1 MSLNY
6 IREYSMTSTEI
17 CDEIIELFKKHDRAG
32 NTRPGEISRGVDKD
46 TKDSTDLV
54 LGAIFDKDPY
64 AEALAN
70 RYMEV
75 VKKCTMEYCD
85 HYKLPIRGVNPKTT
99 PQIQYYKPK
108 GGYKEWHSDATFTG
122 NQSRCLVYITY
133 LNDVPNGG
141 TMFRDWKYTSKSAKG
156 NTVIFPP
163 FFTHVHKGQISKKH
177 EKYIITGWLHYT
189 D

>member
-32 NTRPGEISRGVDKD
+32 NTRPGEISRGVDKS

-54 LGAIFDKDPY
+54 LGAIFDQDPY
-64 AEALAN
+64 ANALAN

-85 HYKLPIRGVNPKTT
+85 HFKLPIRGVNPKTT

-122 NQSRCLVYITY
+122 NSSRCLVYITY

-141 TMFRDWKYTSKSAKG
+141 TMFRDWKYTTRSQKG
-156 NTVIFPP
+156 NTVIFPA

>member
-1 MSLNY
+1 M
-6 IREYSMTSTEI
+6 
-17 CDEIIELFKKHDRAG
+17 FKKHDRAG

-54 LGAIFDKDPY
+54 LGATFNQDPY

-85 HYKLPIRGVNPKTT
+85 HFKLPIKGVNPKTT

-156 NTVIFPP
+156 KHCNIPTIFYSRP
-163 FFTHVHKGQISKKH
+163 
-177 EKYIITGWLHYT
+177 
-189 D
+189 

>member
-1 MSLNY
+1 MGLNY
-6 IREYSMTSTEI
+6 IREYSMSSTEI
-17 CDEIIELFKKHDRAG
+17 CDKLIEVFKKHDKAG
-32 NTRPGEISRGVDKD
+32 NTRPGEISRGVDKS

-54 LGAIFDKDPY
+54 LGYVFDTDPY
-64 AEALAN
+64 AVKLTE
-70 RYMEV
+70 RYMEL

-85 HYKLPIRGVNPKTT
+85 YYKLPIRGVEPKTV

-108 GGYKEWHSDATFTG
+108 GGYKEWHADSTYNG
-122 NQSRCLVYITY
+122 NSSRCLVYITY

-141 TMFRDWKYTSKSAKG
+141 TMFRDWNYTTKAIKG
-156 NTVIFPP
+156 NTVIFPA